1 MNYQKGK
8 LKNNPI
14 YKCIMK
20 NKIHCNKFNQGCKR
34 LVYLENYNK
43 LKIQINGSTY
53 PVHRLEKLTSLKCPC
68 YTKQSIDSVQ
78 CLLKYQ

>member
-20 NKIHCNKFNQGCKR
+20 NKIHCNKFNQGCKSP
-34 LVYLENYNK
+34 VQGK
-43 LKIQINGSTY
+43 LQDTGEIN
-53 PVHRLEKLTSLKCPC
+53 
-68 YTKQSIDSVQ
+68 
-78 CLLKYQ
+78 